1 MKIIIPMAGRGSRLR
16 PHTLTTPKPLV
27 PIAGKPIVQRLV
39 ERLVKNLD
47 EAVDE
52 IAYII
57 GDFGQEIEDQ
67 LTGIAEAMGAKGSIY
82 YQDEPLGPAHA
93 IYCAQQSIE
102 GKCIVAFSDTLFQ
115 ADFNFDLSQDGVIWT
130 QEVEDPS
137 AYGVVKTDDRN
148 IITEFVE
155 KPQKPVSNLA
165 IVGIY
170 YFRKGEALRKEL
182 KNIIDNDIKEKGEF
196 QITTALENLK
206 NNGLKFKVGK
216 IEEWMDCGNKDA
228 IIHTNKR
235 ILTIEKAQDLADVDA
250 KIINSSI
257 IEPCYIGNNVTIKN
271 SVIGPYV
278 SIGDNSILDH
288 SVVENSVIQNASE
301 IHHAVF
307 VNSMIGNHAYYKGT
321 PKKVSLGDYSQFA
334 D

>member
-39 ERLVKNLD
+39 ERLVRNLD
-47 EAVDE
+47 ENVDE
-52 IAYII
+52 IAYVI
-57 GDFGQEIEDQ
+57 GDFGKEVEDQ
-67 LTGIAEAMGAKGSIY
+67 LVAIAEKLGSKGSIY
-82 YQDEPLGPAHA
+82 YQDAPLGPAHA
-93 IYCAQQSIE
+93 IYCAAPSIE
-102 GKCIVAFSDTLFQ
+102 GKCMIAFSDTLFQ
-115 ADFNFDLSQDGVIWT
+115 ADFNFDLNEDGVIWT

-137 AYGVVKTDDRN
+137 AYGVVKTDEEGY
-148 IITEFVE
+148 ITEFVE
-155 KPQKPVSNLA
+155 KPQQPISNLA

-170 YFRKGEALRKEL
+170 YFREGEKLRNEL
-182 KNIIDNDIKEKGEF
+182 KYLIDNEIKEKGEY
-196 QITTALENLK
+196 QITTALEHLK
-206 NNGLKFKVGK
+206 EKGTRFSVGK
-216 IEEWMDCGNKDA
+216 IDEWMDCGNKEA
-228 IIHTNKR
+228 IIHTNQR
-235 ILTIEKAQDLADVDA
+235 ILSIEEAQDLADVDA

-257 IEPCYIGNNVTIKN
+257 IEPCYIGENVTIKN
-271 SVIGPYV
+271 SVVGPYV
-278 SIGDNSILDH
+278 SIGDNSILAH

-307 VNSMIGNHAYYKGT
+307 VNSMIGNQAYYKGT

>member
-39 ERLVKNLD
+39 ENLVENLD
-47 EAVDE
+47 EPVDE

-57 GDFGQEIEDQ
+57 GDFGKEIEDQ
-67 LTGIAEAMGAKGSIY
+67 LIRIAGNMGAKGSIY

-93 IYCAQQSIE
+93 IYCAAPSIKD
-102 GKCIVAFSDTLFQ
+102 KCIVAFSDTLFQ
-115 ADFNFDLSQDGVIWT
+115 ADFNFDLEQDGVVWT

-137 AYGVVKTDDRN
+137 AFGVVKTN
-148 IITEFVE
+148 EKGVITEFVE
-155 KPQKPVSNLA
+155 KPSQPVSNLA

-170 YFRKGEALRKEL
+170 YFKNGEQLRSEL
-182 KNIIDNDIKEKGEF
+182 QYIIENDIREKGEF

-206 NNGLKFKVGK
+206 NKGVQFKVGK
-216 IEEWMDCGNKDA
+216 ISEWMDCGNKDA
-228 IIHTNKR
+228 IIHTNRR
-235 ILTIEKAQDLADVDA
+235 ILTIEKPQDLAEVDA